1 MTDGKIYE
9 GTWIK
14 GQFNDIDFRDDE
26 SIPHF
31 TEDSI
36 TD

>member
-14 GQFNDIDFRDDE
+14 G
-26 SIPHF
+26 
-31 TEDSI
+31 
-36 TD
+36 